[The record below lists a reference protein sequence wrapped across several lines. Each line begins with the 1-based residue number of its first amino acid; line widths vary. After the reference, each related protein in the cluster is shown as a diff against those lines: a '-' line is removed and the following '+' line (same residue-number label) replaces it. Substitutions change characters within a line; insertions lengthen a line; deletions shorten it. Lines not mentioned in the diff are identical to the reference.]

1 MGKNVLLNVNH
12 MRLIWV
18 ALSLTTVATLLVV
31 ACGGTPSST
40 PAQPGSTQQTKPSST
55 PSLTPVAVVN
65 VKILAK
71 NGKYVFE
78 PATLKIK
85 AGTKVIWTNDSDA
98 VHTVTSDTLIFNTNN
113 LATRQVFTVIFT
125 RPGTYPYYCNI
136 HTYMVGT
143 IIVTP

>member
-1 MGKNVLLNVNH
+1 
-12 MRLIWV
+12 MRLFWV
-18 ALSLTTVATLLVV
+18 ALSFATVATLLVV
-31 ACGGTPSST
+31 ACGGTPT
-40 PAQPGSTQQTKPSST
+40 APIQPGPTLQPKPSPT
-55 PSLTPVAVVN
+55 PTLTPIAVVN

-71 NGKYVFE
+71 DGKYAFE

-85 AGTKVIWTNDSDA
+85 AGTQVTWTNDSVA
-98 VHTVTSDTLIFNTNN
+98 IHTVTSDTLIFNTNN
-113 LATRQVFTVIFT
+113 LATNQVFSVIFT